1 MNKIGG
7 ALNGSMQH
15 KSEHGSKE
23 EVSVMNLE
31 NVGVV
36 IASRELML
44 DGDQKVEVLIG
55 KPERCPD
62 GVDWYCPYQK
72 YGVGLEHVKSA
83 TGADSVS
90 ALVRAL
96 TMVGAELYC
105 SNEYQD
111 GRLTWDCGAVKGDLG
126 FPVAESIRDVLP
138 NNPGGNRVGESDDT
152 RVPRPRP
159 ATRF

>member
-1 MNKIGG
+1 MMNRQSI
-7 ALNGSMQH
+7 
-15 KSEHGSKE
+15 
-23 EVSVMNLE
+23 
-31 NVGVV
+31 GVV

-44 DGDQKVEVLIG
+44 DADQKVEVLIG

-62 GVDWYCPYQK
+62 GVAWYCPYQK
-72 YGVGLEHVKSA
+72 HGVGLEHVKSA
-83 TGADSVS
+83 IGADSVS

-126 FPVAESIRDVLP
+126 FPVPPNIQDVLP
-138 NNPGGNRVGESDDT
+138 SGAGGTSTESGKGN
-152 RVPRPRP
+152 
-159 ATRF
+159 